1 MAEKK
6 AEGSR
11 NFRVGVLSGFVG
23 TLAMTITIMIFNG
36 LGLMGNFNLLVALG
50 LLLNVPPAVA
60 MPVGL
65 LEHFLIGIGYG
76 IILVFVF
83 KRPTYA
89 KAVFFAAPQTIVFV
103 LAAAM
108 LLMPAAGIRFPA
120 DSTSLLTG
128 LVILA
133 FVFHVIYATM
143 ATYTA
148 LRLA

>member
-6 AEGSR
+6 AEGTR
-11 NFRVGVLSGFVG
+11 NVRVGVLSGFVG

-36 LGLMGNFNLLVALG
+36 LGLMGNFNVLVALG
-50 LLLNVPPAVA
+50 LLVNVPPAVA

-76 IILVFVF
+76 IIFVSVF
-83 KRPTYA
+83 KRPNYV
-89 KAVFFAAPQTIVFV
+89 KAVLFAAPQTIVFV

-143 ATYTA
+143 VTYTA